1 MGKKT
6 DHGMEHGAYVVVN
19 ILVAACHPLYI
30 HRYSRTPNSRP
41 RLANMVRCNK
51 VGDLRQLLFLGG
63 CTKLETLA
71 IQDPA
76 A

>member
-1 MGKKT
+1 MGKT
-6 DHGMEHGAYVVVN
+6 TEHGMEHEAYVVVN
-19 ILVAACHPLYI
+19 ILVAACHPLYV
-30 HRYSRTPNSRP
+30 HPYLRTPNSKP
-41 RLANMVRCNK
+41 MLRCNK
-51 VGDLRQLLFLGG
+51 VADLRQLLFLGG